1 MINAENKNNITK
13 ILNIVLSVLLIVCYV
28 ILIDVK
34 NELNAEK
41 LYNSDL
47 LFRNEFLET
56 QNDLLHKCYSEQ
68 LEIKEK
74 LKVLE
79 CFK

>member
-1 MINAENKNNITK
+1 MYKE
-13 ILNIVLSVLLIVCYV
+13 VVVS
-28 ILIDVK
+28 
-34 NELNAEK
+34 
-41 LYNSDL
+41 L

-74 LKVLE
+74 LNKILDNKNKE
-79 CFK
+79 EKWK